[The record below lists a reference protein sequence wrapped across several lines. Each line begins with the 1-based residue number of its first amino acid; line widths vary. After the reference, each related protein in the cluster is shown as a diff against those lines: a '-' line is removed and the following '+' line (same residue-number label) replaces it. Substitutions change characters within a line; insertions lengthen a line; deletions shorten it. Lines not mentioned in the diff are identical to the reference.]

1 MTEQTNWL
9 QTYGWAVAAAV
20 ILIAAALLIV
30 IGKRHMANRQATT
43 GKPYGTGKA
52 LLVLDC
58 IEQENKMLEKH
69 RGELL
74 TSLRTAAQRERL
86 RSVDLRISACWFA
99 GDGIQ
104 GAADAMLDAIS
115 ASLEAGGSA
124 AEIRESVINPYVLP
138 VRMRLQ
144 GLRRAM
150 DEIRADCYPIP
161 DDADLRLFL
170 ELAPIYPIDTTQAA
184 LQKAADN
191 RRLIEQCLMTHGY
204 DVHYDQLLDALLMVF
219 DGPESHAFDEGEASD
234 AVACTEALERFA
246 EDVKQL
252 RIKYARP

>member
-1 MTEQTNWL
+1 
-9 QTYGWAVAAAV
+9 
-20 ILIAAALLIV
+20 
-30 IGKRHMANRQATT
+30 
-43 GKPYGTGKA
+43 
-52 LLVLDC
+52 
-58 IEQENKMLEKH
+58 MLEQH

-104 GAADAMLDAIS
+104 GVVDAMLDAIC
-115 ASLEAGGSA
+115 ASLEVGENA
-124 AEIRESVINPYVLP
+124 AEIRESVVNPYVLP

-150 DEIRADCYPIP
+150 DEVRADCYPIP
-161 DDADLRLFL
+161 DDADLRVFL
-170 ELAPIYPIDTTQAA
+170 ELAPIRPTDTSQAA
-184 LQKAADN
+184 LQKAAGN
-191 RRLIEQCLMTHGY
+191 RKLIEQCLMTHGY
-204 DVHYDQLLDALLMVF
+204 DVHYDQLLDALLAVF
-219 DGPESHAFDEGEASD
+219 DGPDTHVFDDGKSPD
-234 AVACTEALERFA
+234 AAACAAALKRFA

>member
-9 QTYGWAVAAAV
+9 QTYGWAAAAA
-20 ILIAAALLIV
+20 IMLIVAALLIV
-30 IGKRHMANRQATT
+30 IGKRRMANRQTT
-43 GKPYGTGKA
+43 AGKMNGTGNA

-58 IEQENKMLEKH
+58 IEQENKMLEQH
-69 RGELL
+69 RRELL

-104 GAADAMLDAIS
+104 GVVDAMLDAIG
-115 ASLEAGGSA
+115 ASLEAGEEA
-124 AEIRESVINPYVLP
+124 AEICESVINPYVLP

-144 GLRRAM
+144 GLRCAM
-150 DEIRADCYPIP
+150 DEVRADCYPIP

-170 ELAPIYPIDTTQAA
+170 ELAPIRPTDTTQAA
-184 LQKAADN
+184 LQKAAGN
-191 RRLIEQCLMTHGY
+191 RKLIEQCLMTHGY
-204 DVHYDQLLDALLMVF
+204 DVHYDRLLDALLAVF
-219 DGPESHAFDEGEASD
+219 DGPDSHAFDDGKSPD
-234 AVACTEALERFA
+234 AAACAAVLNCFA
-246 EDVKQL
+246 EDVRQL